1 MTDGPDEV
9 VAQLL
14 RDLGLATDPT
24 WWKAHTV
31 ADITAGDTSHDW
43 PVFVSD
49 EPANPDG
56 TVTVY
61 ETTPQLD
68 ARLMPTGE
76 QALHYGIT
84 VRVRAGGTTPKP
96 TARAKAEAIRVALDQ
111 SVTMRSVTC
120 NGNPYLAVAFARVM
134 LVPLGWEVTTSR
146 RYLVN
151 LNCLFS
157 VLPRPV
163 GG

>member
-1 MTDGPDEV
+1 MTDGPDDV
-9 VAQLL
+9 VAKLL
-14 RDLGLATDPT
+14 TDLSLVTDPT
-24 WWKAHTV
+24 WWETHTV
-31 ADITAGDTSHDW
+31 ADRTDATNDW

-68 ARLMPTGE
+68 PKLMPTGE

-96 TARAKAEAIRVALDQ
+96 TARAKAESIRVALDQ
-111 SVTMRSVTC
+111 TVLNANVTL
-120 NGNPYLAVAFARVM
+120 NGSDYLVQSCPRAH
-134 LVPLGWEVTTSR
+134 LVPVGWETTTSR

-151 LNCLFS
+151 LNCLF
-157 VLPRPV
+157 VILPRPV